1 MAGRIRKETVIMDIK
16 ELRTKLGLSQQ
27 DLAVVLGVSITTIRY
42 WEYGTTK
49 PSRMAR
55 ARLQKFL
62 KQQGIDDEELIR
74 WAKIR

>member
-1 MAGRIRKETVIMDIK
+1 MDIK
-16 ELRTKLGLSQQ
+16 GLRTKLGLSQQ
-27 DLAVVLGVSITTIRY
+27 DLAVILGISLTTLRY

-55 ARLQKFL
+55 EKLQKFL
-62 KQQGIDDEELIR
+62 KRQGIDDEELNR